1 MDKLAFLLLFATLGG
16 LGCTLDAEISEPG
29 IYRCTW
35 DKTPGEI
42 YRFDSEAD
50 TTDVRYPILGAEGFA
65 RFLDLDRDRF
75 FTAIGSDGWHCRER
89 E

>member
-1 MDKLAFLLLFATLGG
+1 MKLLLLVMFAAIPA
-16 LGCTLDAEISEPG
+16 CTIDAEISEPG

-50 TTDVRYPILGAEGFA
+50 TTDVRYPLLGAEASA
-65 RFLDLDRDRF
+65 RFLDLDRNSF
-75 FTAIGSDGWHCRER
+75 FTAIGSDGWNCGER